1 MPLWQPRKRGNTREG
16 GSHDV
21 QPGHHSAESAKAN
34 PSKPAILSGAGALT
48 YAELDA
54 LSDRFASGLRRQGVL
69 PGQAVALQLPNLPSF
84 FLVIAYFGTLKAGSV
99 VVPLN
104 VLLKAPEVAYQLTNS
119 RACLLVTWAGVA
131 AEAAKG
137 AADAGLDRIY
147 VVTLPGSSKVPVWAA
162 PSRSSFP
169 GSHPIRRSSSHRSQ
183 ATRRPSC
190 TRRGR
195 RAGPRER
202 AQPLPAL
209 HERRDTRPALRH
221 RG

>member
-1 MPLWQPRKRGNTREG
+1 MTFNLATILR
-16 GSHDV
+16 
-21 QPGHHSAESAKAN
+21 ESAKAN

-69 PGQAVALQLPNLPSF
+69 PGQAVALQLPNLPEF
-84 FLVIAYFGTLKAGSV
+84 VIAYFGTLKAGSV

-119 RACLLVTWAGVA
+119 RARLLVTWAGVA

-137 AADAGLDRIY
+137 AADAGLEHIY
-147 VVTLPGSSKVPVWAA
+147 VVTLPGSSKVPVGGSFEELLSGEPSDPPRLRAIAA
-162 PSRSSFP
+162 
-169 GSHPIRRSSSHRSQ
+169 RRHGGHRVHVGDDGQ
-183 ATRRPSC
+183 AQ
-190 TRRGR
+190 G
-195 RAGPRER
+195 GR

-209 HERRDTRPALRH
+209 HERRDTRPALR
-221 RG
+221 RKG